1 MKKRKFETKF
11 VIFLLATLFFA
22 FVILSCSSKSQL
34 APDTNYNYGE
44 DSVNIAISIPEPTLD
59 SDISSSGDSTI
70 IPTWGDYT
78 NLTTS
83 ESDETPTPRP
93 APLETESEPKP
104 DQTPDKPNESLSTDS
119 YYDVHY
125 FQGLNLG
132 NGYYVEKK
140 ISYKDTLHLSY
151 LWTNTIITNFCF
163 IKGSGS
169 KLLFKPNGD
178 VYWEKKPNTILKKF
192 EGGTIVMYRGG
203 EFGWG
208 LKGKWM
214 YTVGGVYTYGISRS
228 EANSFGNAAI
238 NKMFNQKYDGGGKKG
253 KVEILVINSGYLF
266 NGGTG
271 RPGHT
276 RLFSANHAGLLL
288 HSPLRKNFDEVDYPK
303 YAGLQSYNQ
312 RADDDK
318 SKYLG
323 KTRPDTRNGV
333 LGYMQTMENTW
344 DLWE

>member
-1 MKKRKFETKF
+1 MKKRKLKTKIKVVVYLFAVLFFMF
-11 VIFLLATLFFA
+11 VIF
-22 FVILSCSSKSQL
+22 SCSNESKLSPNVGL
-34 APDTNYNYGE
+34 SYKNN
-44 DSVNIAISIPEPTLD
+44 SVNAAPSEPIPD
-59 SDISSSGDSTI
+59 SDIPFWGDSQISAT
-70 IPTWGDYT
+70 P
-78 NLTTS
+78 
-83 ESDETPTPRP
+83 DEPAAKPAPPDTEAEPTP
-93 APLETESEPKP
+93 S
-104 DQTPDKPNESLSTDS
+104 QTPDKPNQSLDADS

-132 NGYYVEKK
+132 NGYFAEKK

-151 LWTNTIITNFCF
+151 IWTNTIITNFCF

-178 VYWEKKPNTILKKF
+178 IYWEKRPDIILKKF

-208 LKGKWM
+208 RPGGIM
-214 YTVGGVYTYGISRS
+214 IYTVGGVYTYAISRS
-228 EANSFGNAAI
+228 EANNLGNAAV
-238 NKMFNQKYDGGGKKG
+238 NRMFNRSHDGGGKKG
-253 KVEILVINSGYLF
+253 KVEILVVNSGYLF

-276 RLFSANHAGLLL
+276 RLFPSNHEGLLL
-288 HSPLRKNFDEVDYPK
+288 YTPLRSNFPEEDYPK
-303 YAGLQSYNQ
+303 YPGLQSYNQ
-312 RADDDK
+312 RADDNK

-323 KTRPDTRNGV
+323 GMRPDTRNGV

-344 DLWE
+344 ELWE

>member
-1 MKKRKFETKF
+1 MKKENLKTK
-11 VIFLLATLFFA
+11 VIVTLLVSLFFA
-22 FVILSCSSKSQL
+22 FGIYSCAGESTTSPGVSLSYVAGNENTPSPIPDDTLNSDIQIWGDSTVYPTPDSKPEQMAKPSE
-34 APDTNYNYGE
+34 PD
-44 DSVNIAISIPEPTLD
+44 IQPEPTP
-59 SDISSSGDSTI
+59 S
-70 IPTWGDYT
+70 
-78 NLTTS
+78 
-83 ESDETPTPRP
+83 
-93 APLETESEPKP
+93 
-104 DQTPDKPNESLSTDS
+104 QTPDKPNQSLPADS

-125 FQGLNLG
+125 FHGLNLG
-132 NGYYVEKK
+132 NGYYVEKQ
-140 ISYKDTLHLSY
+140 ISYKDTLYLSY
-151 LWTNTIITNFCF
+151 IWTNTIITNFCF

-178 VYWEKKPNTILKKF
+178 IYWEKLPNTILKKF

-228 EANSFGNAAI
+228 EANNLGNAAV
-238 NKMFNQKYDGGGKKG
+238 NKMFNRNHDGGGKKG
-253 KVEILVINSGYLF
+253 KVEILVINSGYMF

-271 RPGHT
+271 RPGHAG
-276 RLFSANHAGLLL
+276 LFSANHEGLLL
-288 HSPLRKNFDEVDYPK
+288 HTPLRSNFSEEDYPK
-303 YAGLQSYNQ
+303 YPGLQSYNQ

-323 KTRPDTRNGV
+323 GMRPDTRDGV

-344 DLWE
+344 ELWE